1 MDFNF
6 SDIEQQFCD
15 VLGDVVERHM
25 EPLLAKYPADHP
37 LPKEAMLELYG
48 HLGNLGLTGART
60 SEDEG
65 GSGLGHF
72 LLGVSMEI
80 LPAFLGISLVGHEST
95 VRRISMAADREVSK
109 KYLPDLVSGKRLA
122 GSATSEPNVGSDPR
136 SIETRA
142 VRDGDS
148 YVLNGVKLWTTNG
161 AIADIVVVVASLGK
175 DDKGRNL
182 ITRIVVDR
190 DESPFTSTEVPTLG
204 LQRGHLGEISFE
216 NCRVPAQ
223 NVLGEPGDAHQALT
237 ATWLGNRPCLGLIG
251 IGLAQRA
258 LDSSIAYSK
267 ERFQFGKPIGS
278 FQLIQEMLADMAT
291 EILAGRLV
299 AYKALT
305 LLDKGDWAA
314 LETSMAKYFGTE
326 LAVRA
331 TSKAIQI
338 HGSSGLTKW
347 LPVEEWY
354 RDSRMLPLPDGSTQ
368 IQQLIIGRE
377 LTGQRAF
384 S

>member
-1 MDFNF
+1 MDFEL
-6 SDIEQQFCD
+6 SEIEQQFCD
-15 VLGDVVERHM
+15 ILTDVVDRRMNPILERS
-25 EPLLAKYPADHP
+25 PADAP
-37 LPKEAMLELYG
+37 LPKAAMLELYD
-48 HLGNLGLTGART
+48 HLGNLGLTSART
-60 SEDEG
+60 PENEG

-72 LLGVSMEI
+72 LLGASMEI
-80 LPAFLGISLVGHEST
+80 LPAFLGVSLVGHEST
-95 VRRISMAADREVSK
+95 VRRISMASNQAVSS
-109 KYLPDLVSGKRLA
+109 KYLPDLVVGKKIS

-148 YVLNGVKLWTTNG
+148 YILNGVKLWTTNG
-161 AIADIVVVVASLGK
+161 SIADVVVVVASLGT

-190 DESPFTSTEVPTLG
+190 EESPFTSSEVPALG
-204 LQRGHLGEISFE
+204 LQRGHLGEIFFE
-216 NCRVPAQ
+216 DCRVPAE
-223 NVLGEPGDAHQALT
+223 NVIGEPGDAHQSLT

-251 IGLAQRA
+251 IGLAQKA
-258 LDSSIAYSK
+258 LDASVAYSK
-267 ERFQFGKPIGS
+267 ERIQFGNPIGK
-278 FQLIQEMLADMAT
+278 FQLIQEMLADMST
-291 EILAGRLV
+291 EILAGRLL

-305 LLDKGDWAA
+305 LLDKGEWPAI
-314 LETSMAKYFGTE
+314 ETSMAKYYGTE
-326 LAVRA
+326 LGVRA

-354 RDSRMLPLPDGSTQ
+354 RDARMLPLPDGSTQ

-384 S
+384 A

>member
-1 MDFNF
+1 MDFDF
-6 SDIEQQFCD
+6 DDIEQQFSD
-15 VLGDVVERHM
+15 TLAEIVTKHM
-25 EPLLAKYPADHP
+25 EPVLNKYPADQP
-37 LPKEAMLELYG
+37 LPKDAMVELYS
-48 HLGNLGLTGART
+48 HLGNMGLTSART
-60 SEDEG
+60 PTGEG

-72 LLGVSMEI
+72 LLGVSMEM

-95 VRRISMAADREVSK
+95 VRRISMAANSAVSA
-109 KYLPDLVSGKRLA
+109 KYLPDLVAGKKIS

-142 VRDGDS
+142 TRDGDH
-148 YVLNGVKLWTTNG
+148 YILNGVKLWTTNG
-161 AIADIVVVVASLGK
+161 SIADVVVVVASLGK

-190 DESPFTSTEVPTLG
+190 EESPFSSSEVPTIG

-216 NCRVPAQ
+216 DCRVPAE
-223 NVLGEPGDAHQALT
+223 NVIGDPGDAHQSLT

-258 LDSSIAYSK
+258 LDASVGYAK
-267 ERFQFGKPIGS
+267 ERVQFGAPIGK

-291 EILAGRLV
+291 EILAGRLL

-305 LLDKGDWAA
+305 LLDKGEWAA
-314 LETSMAKYFGTE
+314 TETSMAKYYGTE
-326 LAVRA
+326 LGVRA

-354 RDSRMLPLPDGSTQ
+354 RDARMLPLPDGSTQ

-384 S
+384 A